1 MLLKLGRSAGQRPL
15 LVILM
20 AALLVALSAVYSLDV
35 MERLSLSPGWEVPD
49 SGSTLSA
56 NTLRDHLGRDDTPVI
71 LLFRPGSGLTDGQA
85 GPMVDSP
92 AYQAAVE
99 EVLTNIASNPDISS
113 VTSYP
118 TTGDARLRSE
128 SGELS
133 YAIVQL
139 DRSENEGVKA
149 FLRLREQVKSDR
161 LEVLLGGELATYVD
175 IREQLE
181 KDIWRAEVAS
191 FVALA
196 VLLVWVFGSATAAM
210 LPLIVGGVTII
221 LSVTLLKLFTL
232 FVDISVYAANVVS
245 MLGLGLAIDYGLF
258 IVSRFR
264 EEMARTAGDVTAS
277 LDMTLATAGRTVA
290 YSGLTVAASLFCLLI
305 LPQRFFQNMG
315 LAGGISVAAA
325 MLTSTL
331 LLPALLSL
339 LGKRVNSLALPVL
352 AKRITRQDDGG
363 GWYRF
368 SQFVMR
374 HAGIILVGALALL
387 LAMGQPVLHMDI
399 GPADS
404 RSLPVTAQSRQ
415 VQEILDQQFRHA
427 GLSPLVLAVKT
438 QGEAHSPAGLAG
450 VDTLISQIRA
460 MPGVA
465 GVKGLTS
472 VDPTLTLPDYEMLY
486 AYPEQFPLATETLE
500 SYAKG
505 AYTQI
510 IVDYEMASNSLE
522 ARQLVERIRG
532 LPLPAGV
539 LEVHVG
545 GFPAFHLDYL
555 DSLATWVPWVI
566 LAIVIVIFVLLFLML
581 GSLLIPVKAVLTN
594 LLSLSATFGALVWIF
609 QDGHLAWLFDF
620 TPQGSMDGTILLL
633 IFAAAFG
640 LSIDYEVFLLS
651 RVKEMC
657 QATGDNMKSVA
668 SGIQKS
674 GPIITSAALL
684 IGIVLGAF
692 ATGEV
697 VFMKAMGLGLLLS
710 VIVDAT
716 LVRMLLVPATLRLLG
731 KLNWWAPKPML
742 MLYQRFHLSEVDTL
756 PTQSKPVK
764 DPPDCQ

>member
-1 MLLKLGRSAGQRPL
+1 MLLHLGRSAGRRPWLVML
-15 LVILM
+15 L
-20 AALLVALSAVYSLDV
+20 AALLVAVSAIYSLDV
-35 MERLSLSPGWEVPD
+35 MQRLTLSPGWEVPD
-49 SGSTLSA
+49 SGSTESA
-56 NTLRDHLGRDDTPVI
+56 NVLREHLGRDDTPVI
-71 LLFRPGSGLTDGQA
+71 LLFRPGSQLRAADGHL
-85 GPMVDSP
+85 VDNP
-92 AYQAAVE
+92 AYRDAVE
-99 EVLTNIASNPDISS
+99 QVLANIGANPDVSS
-113 VTSYP
+113 ITSYP
-118 TTGDARLRSE
+118 MTGDARLRSE
-128 SGELS
+128 NGQLS
-133 YAIVQL
+133 YAIAQL
-139 DRSENEGVKA
+139 DRSHNEGVEA
-149 FLRLREQVKSDR
+149 FLRLRQQVKSDV
-161 LEVLLGGELATYVD
+161 LEVMLGGELATYVD

-181 KDIWRAEVAS
+181 RDIWRAEVAS
-191 FVALA
+191 FIALA
-196 VLLVWVFGSATAAM
+196 FLLVWVFGSATAAT
-210 LPLIVGGVTII
+210 LPLVVGGVTII
-221 LSVTLLKLFTL
+221 LSVTLLKLCTL

-264 EEMARTAGDVTAS
+264 EELAKPGSSVMTS

-290 YSGLTVAASLFCLLI
+290 YSGLTVAASLFCLLM

-331 LLPALLSL
+331 ILPALLGL
-339 LGKRVNSLALPVL
+339 LGRRVNSLALPVL
-352 AKRITRQDDGG
+352 ARRNARTSDDG

-374 HAGIILVGALALL
+374 HAGVILMGALALL
-387 LAMGQPVLHMDI
+387 LLMGQPVQHMEI

-415 VQEILDQQFRHA
+415 VQEILDQQFPHA
-427 GLSPLVLAVKT
+427 GLSPLVLAVHTK
-438 QGEAHSPAGLAG
+438 GLAHEPRGLGG
-450 VDTLISQIRA
+450 VDALTKQVLV
-460 MPGVA
+460 MPGVTR
-465 GVKGLTS
+465 VQGLTS
-472 VDPTLTLPDYEMLY
+472 VDPNLALADYEMLY
-486 AYPEQFPLATETLE
+486 QYPEQFPLATETLE
-500 SYAKG
+500 TYAKG
-505 AYTQI
+505 EYTQLV
-510 IVDYEMASNSLE
+510 VDYSMPSNSPE
-522 ARQLVERIRG
+522 ARELVQRIRA
-532 LPLPAGV
+532 LPLPEGV
-539 LEVHVG
+539 AEVYVG

-555 DSLATWVPWVI
+555 HSLATWVPWVI
-566 LAIVIVIFVLLFLML
+566 LAIIGVIFVLLFLML
-581 GSLLIPVKAVLTN
+581 GSLLIPIKAVLTN

-609 QDGHLAWLFDF
+609 QDGHLSWLLDF
-620 TPQGSMDGTILLL
+620 TPQGSMDGTILVL

-731 KLNWWAPKPML
+731 KLNWWAPKPLM
-742 MLYQRFHLSEVDTL
+742 MLYQRFHLSDLE
-756 PTQSKPVK
+756 PPGAAKPLK
-764 DPPDCQ
+764 DPPDCN